1 MNRDLRNQV
10 RGIAE
15 SVDAESFRVTSLSI
29 RTIAEHSGT
38 EQWCYFNIVVVIRQT
53 KTVSRVG
60 NGELGIPAVDVVTGK
75 LGAVAKI
82 LVVRSTISAIAI
94 GPAKPRNADP
104 IADFE
109 LLIVDCRLLI
119 DRLCDLLDASDNL
132 MAENE
137 RQFRIVELA
146 VNDVKIGP
154 ANCAGIDRNE

>member
-82 LVVRSTISAIAI
+82 LVVRSTISAIA
-94 GPAKPRNADP
+94 
-104 IADFE
+104 DFE